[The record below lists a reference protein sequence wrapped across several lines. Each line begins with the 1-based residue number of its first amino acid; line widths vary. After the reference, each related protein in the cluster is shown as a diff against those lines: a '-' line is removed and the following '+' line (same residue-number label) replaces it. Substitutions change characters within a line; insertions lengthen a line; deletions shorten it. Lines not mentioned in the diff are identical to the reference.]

1 MLHILAPSE
10 DTGIRAAWGL
20 TATISSVF
28 GACKILQWDVQRL
41 FLLYP
46 QEEKLM
52 QKDLMI
58 LHKLFVPFALKV
70 GTAAPFSAQWRTHNI
85 AMLITGHHNNG
96 ILKPQS
102 SSSNVSDAFCITG
115 DNVSAVQ

>member
-1 MLHILAPSE
+1 
-10 DTGIRAAWGL
+10 
-20 TATISSVF
+20 
-28 GACKILQWDVQRL
+28 
-41 FLLYP
+41 
-46 QEEKLM
+46 M
-52 QKDLMI
+52 QKDLVI
-58 LHKLFVPFALKV
+58 LQAVCAFCIEGGNSCPVLSTV
-70 GTAAPFSAQWRTHNI
+70 TDTHNI